1 MDAWWTNFKT
11 YLAESKNLSDW
22 RSILKSFGKTET
34 EIKSPFEAP
43 ESDKKSGN
51 RNSFEFLLSQFLFSR
66 HGSKFKRNFRFDGNL
81 TCNQPAP
88 PIKVK
93 YDRFK
98 KIVWIRS
105 HHIHLQW
112 KFKLLAGEFTQGNEA
127 KHCWVMSTNL
137 LF

>member
-34 EIKSPFEAP
+34 EVKSPFEAP
-43 ESDKKSGN
+43 ESDKNSGN

-88 PIKVK
+88 PIKVNIIITDSPK
-93 YDRFK
+93 PWTSENLNSKAPSDGT
-98 KIVWIRS
+98 
-105 HHIHLQW
+105 
-112 KFKLLAGEFTQGNEA
+112 LLAYLETTA
-127 KHCWVMSTNL
+127 
-137 LF
+137 

>member
-11 YLAESKNLSDW
+11 YLAESRNLSDW
-22 RSILKSFGKTET
+22 RSILKSFDKTET

-43 ESDKKSGN
+43 ESGNDSRN

-93 YDRFK
+93 IQLNVLQIKTKQFYDHIMQK
-98 KIVWIRS
+98 LVKTQKSIRC
-105 HHIHLQW
+105 QV
-112 KFKLLAGEFTQGNEA
+112 LA
-127 KHCWVMSTNL
+127 
-137 LF
+137 